1 MPDYKA
7 PLRDMRFVLNEVLD
21 LDGHYARLGLE
32 EVNSELLNAF
42 LEEGA
47 KFAENELSPLNRS
60 GDEEGCHFEDT
71 VVTTPKGF
79 KEAYAKYV
87 EGGSVHLI
95 PAPISSD
102 VHQEIMRLSALAH
115 ETLGCRGVSR
125 ADFRFDGDGLFL
137 LEINTQ
143 PGMTATSL
151 VPEQAA
157 HVGMAFTELVGW
169 MVENAECDQ

>member
-21 LDGHYARLGLE
+21 LDGHYAKLGLE

-60 GDEEGCHFEDT
+60 GDEEGCGFENG

-87 EGGSVHLI
+87 EGGW
-95 PAPISSD
+95 PAMGGDPEFGGQGLPGSSSIAISEMTGTANWSWS
-102 VHQEIMRLSALAH
+102 MYPGLSHGAVATIEAH
-115 ETLGCRGVSR
+115 GTDEQKQTYLPK
-125 ADFRFDGDGLFL
+125 L
-137 LEINTQ
+137 
-143 PGMTATSL
+143 TSG
-151 VPEQAA
+151 EWTGTKIGRA
-157 HVGMAFTELVGW
+157 HV
-169 MVENAECDQ
+169 